1 MVIHLKLTKLKY
13 RRKRQSIVTNK
24 PTLDAN
30 YNVVLVLF
38 FSSIFSPSLPLHHF
52 HFKLMP
58 HFHTITL
65 LHQWLTPPLKW
76 NSTLPQATKTTSISH
91 HTLALL
97 LALITGLILPPLEE
111 PKTDLRP
118 HLLPQTMTCH
128 GKVNYHGSFSLLAG
142 MLVAT

>member
-1 MVIHLKLTKLKY
+1 M
-13 RRKRQSIVTNK
+13 TNK
-24 PTLDAN
+24 PTMDAN

-58 HFHTITL
+58 HFHTIAL
-65 LHQWLTPPLKW
+65 FHQWLTTPLKW

-91 HTLALL
+91 PPAHTLALL
-97 LALITGLILPPLEE
+97 LALIITGPILPPLEE
-111 PKTDLRP
+111 PETDLRP

-128 GKVNYHGSFSLLAG
+128 GKVNYHGSLSLLAG
-142 MLVAT
+142 MLVATLVQL